1 MPTYNFRNI
10 DNDEIIEVNLKISE
24 ISKFQE
30 ENPNYKKLLCPH
42 QN

>member
-30 ENPNYKKLLCPH
+30 ENPNYKKIIMSAP
-42 QN
+42 N